1 MCTSFSV
8 AFCVCLCL
16 CSFMYCMRI
25 YVHKC
30 VSGCLKSAY
39 RVTLHVSAVWT
50 ISHLFACACDC
61 RLAASQ
67 KAKRSP
73 KPWNYLSCGSAPL
86 KRFCAKS
93 VKLFCSNTKF
103 MCFVL
108 WWYIGLSQYN
118 YHWTLTSHL
127 ILFARNDL
135 NRMYPNEQ
143 AAKLNYPCPRTAYVL
158 RPVLSRTYT

>member
-1 MCTSFSV
+1 MSVLIHVLHADLRAQMCFWLFEKRLPCHI
-8 AFCVCLCL
+8 A
-16 CSFMYCMRI
+16 R
-25 YVHKC
+25 VH
-30 VSGCLKSAY
+30 S
-39 RVTLHVSAVWT
+39 VWT

-86 KRFCAKS
+86 RRFCAKS

-143 AAKLNYPCPRTAYVL
+143 AAKLNYPWPRTAYVL
-158 RPVLSRTYT
+158 RPALSRTYT